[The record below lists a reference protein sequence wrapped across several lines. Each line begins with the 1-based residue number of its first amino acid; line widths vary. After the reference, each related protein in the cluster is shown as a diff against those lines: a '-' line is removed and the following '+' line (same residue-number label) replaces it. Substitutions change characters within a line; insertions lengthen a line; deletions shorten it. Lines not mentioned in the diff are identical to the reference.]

1 MFKVI
6 NKSKNIRQLSSLTF
20 LIKAIR
26 LWGINFADFKQACS
40 CLRRLFITFQR
51 TFQRVFDLNEWIR
64 IINCVFIVLLLDS
77 LWPNI
82 EHASKTL
89 FSRFLGFS
97 FTDTDD
103 SQDNRGREGTIFYST
118 LPLPPAHEHSDI
130 YLQLCMWDDYHI
142 FLIAPPVFTRLLLD
156 EIYHLIEL
164 LFDWLIMRGLLLF
177 VSRLK
182 AYCNYGSVHIA
193 QGVKLTSHEMFMF
206 LDALCSRC
214 PVP

>member
-26 LWGINFADFKQACS
+26 LWGISCADCKQACS

-64 IINCVFIVLLLDS
+64 IINCVFILLLLDS

-89 FSRFLGFS
+89 FSRFLGFF

-103 SQDNRGREGTIFYST
+103 STNIQTFILRLRWLSHISNRTACIYQTATRWD
-118 LPLPPAHEHSDI
+118 LPPYRITVWLIDNARFTFVCLSLKSV
-130 YLQLCMWDDYHI
+130 LQLWKCPY
-142 FLIAPPVFTRLLLD
+142 
-156 EIYHLIEL
+156 
-164 LFDWLIMRGLLLF
+164 
-177 VSRLK
+177 SS
-182 AYCNYGSVHIA
+182 GS
-193 QGVKLTSHEMFMF
+193 
-206 LDALCSRC
+206 
-214 PVP
+214 

>member
-1 MFKVI
+1 ML
-6 NKSKNIRQLSSLTF
+6 Q
-20 LIKAIR
+20 
-26 LWGINFADFKQACS
+26 
-40 CLRRLFITFQR
+40 RLFITFQR

-64 IINCVFIVLLLDS
+64 IINCVFILLLLDS

-89 FSRFLGFS
+89 FSRFLGFF

-103 SQDNRGREGTIFYST
+103 SQDNRGKGGDHLLFHTTST
-118 LPLPPAHEHSDI
+118 RSQTFRHLFCA
-130 YLQLCMWDDYHI
+130 WDDYHI
-142 FLIAPPVFTRLLLD
+142 FLIAPPVFIRLLLD
-156 EIYHLIEL
+156 EIYHLFEL

-182 AYCNYGSVHIA
+182 AYCNYGSVHIDK
-193 QGVKLTSHEMFMF
+193 GVKLTSHEMFMF

-214 PVP
+214 PIP

>member
-1 MFKVI
+1 MFKFI
-6 NKSKNIRQLSSLTF
+6 NKSNNIRQLSSLTF

-26 LWGINFADFKQACS
+26 LWGISCADFKQACS

-64 IINCVFIVLLLDS
+64 IINCFFILLLLDS

-89 FSRFLGFS
+89 FSRFLGFFFHGHWRLTGQQGKGGDHLLFHYTTS
-97 FTDTDD
+97 TR
-103 SQDNRGREGTIFYST
+103 SGTFRH
-118 LPLPPAHEHSDI
+118 LFCA
-130 YLQLCMWDDYHI
+130 WDDYHI
-142 FLIAPPVFTRLLLD
+142 FLIASPVFIRLLLH
-156 EIYHLIEL
+156 EIYNLIEL
-164 LFDWLIMRGLLLF
+164 LFDWLIMRGLVLF

-182 AYCNYGSVHIA
+182 AYCNYGSVHIDK
-193 QGVKLTSHEMFMF
+193 GVKLTSHEMFMF